1 MALTIKLEDVSHGFT
16 LVDKQQITLFE
27 ALNTTITSSRIYAI
41 LGASGT
47 GKSTLLS
54 LMAGLEKPNTGQI
67 SFFHEEHNLL
77 SLDDYRQRCGFIF
90 QQFHLLPEFDAQHNV
105 ALPLQLRGDKQA
117 FAKAAHWLQKVGLG
131 ERMSQPV
138 SLLSGGEQ
146 QRVAIARA
154 FVSEPEIIFA
164 DEPTG
169 NLDENTATQITEL
182 MLSCCKENQCGLVL
196 VTHNHELAE
205 RANHCFRLSQGRLEQ
220 LK

>member
-1 MALTIKLEDVSHGFT
+1 MALTITLDNVSHGFT

-27 ALNTTITSSRIYAI
+27 NLSVKINSTRIYAI

-54 LMAGLEKPNTGQI
+54 LMAGLEAPRQGTIQ
-67 SFFHEEHNLL
+67 FHHPEDNLL
-77 SLDDYRQRCGFIF
+77 KLDEFRQRCGFVF

-117 FAKAAHWLQKVGLG
+117 FSKAAHWLSKVGLT
-131 ERMSQPV
+131 ERINQPV
-138 SLLSGGEQ
+138 SQLSGGEQ

-169 NLDENTATQITEL
+169 NLDEGTAAQIADL
-182 MLSCCKENQCGLVL
+182 MLSCCRENQCGLVL

-205 RANHCFRLSQGRLEQ
+205 RTDHCFRLAQGRLEQ